1 MGADGGSIPKR
12 CELVKNKKADEKF
25 DKNVKLALKWR
36 ICQLTQEK
44 LRKPIVACKY
54 GRLYNKD
61 SILEGIISKTLSKT
75 AITKHI
81 KNMKD
86 IKELKLTDNK
96 EYIDNVD
103 KGDTFKDHNKTPFI
117 CPVTFLPMNGIHTF
131 YVNWK
136 CGCVFSEKA
145 LKEVK
150 TNNCYGCSCELNQ
163 DDLVMLNPD
172 EETAKIYEKKLENER
187 LIKKENKRKRNI
199 DKISLDPLVPD
210 ESPNSGKTKIKVS
223 TE

>member
-1 MGADGGSIPKR
+1 M
-12 CELVKNKKADEKF
+12 
-25 DKNVKLALKWR
+25 
-36 ICQLTQEK
+36 
-44 LRKPIVACKY
+44 
-54 GRLYNKD
+54 YNKD

>member
-12 CELVKNKKADEKF
+12 CELVRNRKADEKF
-25 DKNVKLALKWR
+25 DKNIKLALRWR
-36 ICQLTQEK
+36 ICQLTQEI

-61 SILEGIISKTLSKT
+61 SILEGILSKNLSKT
-75 AITKHI
+75 SITKHI

-86 IKELKLTDNK
+86 VKELKLTDNK

-117 CPVTFLPMNGIHTF
+117 CPVTFLPMNGIHNF

-150 TNNCYGCSCELNQ
+150 TKVCYGCNGELDNEQ
-163 DDLVMLNPD
+163 LVMLNPD
-172 EETAKIYEKKLENER
+172 EETLKGYEKKVENEK
-187 LIKKENKRKRNI
+187 LSKKENKKKRNI
-199 DKISLDPLVPD
+199 NKISNDGVIQIGEEP
-210 ESPNSGKTKIKVS
+210 SIKIA